1 MVYCIRLSLLFCLF
15 ALPLLG
21 QPLQREAEKER
32 IAGWKIRTSK
42 SFSLKL
48 NHDIDKRT
56 LLDCITRYD
65 TDGNETEQVY
75 YDSTGL
81 EMLKWTHLYA
91 RGRQYK
97 QILCIYR
104 DTVAC
109 TYRYYNE
116 KGFPKE
122 EITEN
127 GEGLPISKMTFTCNS
142 KGRILEAHQD
152 IFPASAGY
160 VKQAYKYDTQ
170 GFLILRF
177 IGDNVPVRNLQ
188 FVYGYSKKGQL
199 EKITQLSRDT
209 IPAGWITYDYTR
221 GGQLKSMIVKHP
233 GGKRY
238 NCNYYYDS
246 HERLQ
251 SELKNYSL
259 NALLIDQEKDE
270 YICDRFGIKKK
281 RLRYKMNKELDMLY
295 NYEYE
300 FYP

>member
-1 MVYCIRLSLLFCLF
+1 MAYSFRLSLFFCLL

-21 QPLQREAEKER
+21 QPLQREAAKTR
-32 IAGWKIRTSK
+32 IAGWKIRTCTSL
-42 SFSLKL
+42 SLKL

-65 TDGNETEQVY
+65 MEGNETEQVY

-81 EMLKWTHLYA
+81 EMLKWTQLYGH
-91 RGRQYK
+91 GRLYE

-104 DTVAC
+104 DTVAR
-109 TYRYYNE
+109 TYRHYDE

-127 GEGLPISKMTFTCNS
+127 GGGLPISKMSFTCTN
-142 KGRILEAHQD
+142 KGRILNAQQD
-152 IFPASAGY
+152 LFPASAAY
-160 VKQAYKYDTQ
+160 VKQAYKYDAQ

-177 IGDNVPVRNLQ
+177 IGENEPVRNLQ
-188 FVYGYSKKGQL
+188 FIYDYNKKGQL

-221 GGQLKSMIVKHP
+221 AGQLKSMLVKHP
-233 GGKRY
+233 DGKRY
-238 NCNYYYDS
+238 TCNYFYDA
-246 HERLQ
+246 HERLHG
-251 SELKNYSL
+251 ELKNYSL
-259 NALLIDQEKDE
+259 NTLLIDQERDE
-270 YICDRFGIKKK
+270 YTCDRFVIKKK
-281 RLRYKMNKELDMLY
+281 RLRYKINKELDMLY

>member
-1 MVYCIRLSLLFCLF
+1 MAHCLRISILFYLLII
-15 ALPLLG
+15 PLLA
-21 QPLQREAEKER
+21 QPLQREAEKAR
-32 IAGWKIRTSK
+32 IAAWKVHTCK
-42 SFSLKL
+42 AFSLKL

-65 TDGNETEQVY
+65 SDGNELEQVY

-81 EMLKWTHLYA
+81 EMLKWTSLYA
-91 RGRQYK
+91 RGKMYS

-104 DTVAC
+104 DTVA
-109 TYRYYNE
+109 RSILHFDE
-116 KGFPKE
+116 KGFVRE
-122 EITEN
+122 ELTEN

-142 KGRILEAHQD
+142 KGRILSALED
-152 IFPASAGY
+152 IFPASAAF
-160 VKQAYKYDTQ
+160 VKQAYKYDTR

-188 FVYGYSKKGQL
+188 FTYGYNKKGEL

-209 IPAGWITYDYTR
+209 IPAGWITYEYSR
-221 GGQLKSMIVKHP
+221 GGQLKSLVVKHP
-233 GGKRY
+233 DGKRY
-238 NCNYYYDS
+238 ISKYFFDS

-259 NALLIDQEKDE
+259 NALLIDQETDE
-270 YICDRFGIKKK
+270 YICDRFGMKKK
-281 RLRYKMNKELDMLY
+281 RLRYKMNKELDLLY